1 MKKTISSLLAL
12 AFSLSIYAQS
22 KAPAENITARGTTPG
37 YTFETIADLD
47 ATEVKSQGRTG
58 TCWSFST
65 SSFIE
70 SEILRI
76 SGKSVDLSE
85 MYNARMVYPEKA
97 KNYVGRQGKA
107 QFSEGSLNHDVMKVI
122 KEHGLITEEAYQ
134 GKIVNKNRYDHSEL
148 ASVLEG
154 YVNAVTKNESGSLS
168 SIWLKGFEAVLD
180 TYLGEIPESFK
191 FEGKEYT
198 PASFRDALK
207 INPDDYLQFTSFKSY
222 PYNSQVVLNIPDNWA
237 NGSYYNLEL
246 KEYQNLIEHAL
257 KEGYSVAIDA
267 DVSEKTFSSKQGM
280 AIVPAMDLNEM
291 DKEEKEILF
300 KVPVTEKI
308 ITPEFRQQE
317 FNNFNTTDD
326 HLMHI
331 TGLLKDQNG
340 TLYFRV
346 KNSWGTEG
354 QGHNGNVYFSESYLQ
369 LKSISVMMHK
379 DAVPS
384 KLKKKLG
391 IK

>member
-1 MKKTISSLLAL
+1 MNKIISSLLSI
-12 AFSLSIYAQS
+12 AFAISVNAQEKTS
-22 KAPAENITARGTTPG
+22 EFK
-37 YTFETIADLD
+37 FETIADLD
-47 ATEVKSQGRTG
+47 ATPIKSQGRTG

-65 SSFIE
+65 SSFLE

-97 KNYVGRQGKA
+97 LNFVGRQGKA

-122 KEHGLITEEAYQ
+122 KNHGLVTEDAYR
-134 GKIVNKNRYDHSEL
+134 GRIVNDKKYDHAEL
-148 ASVLEG
+148 ASVLEA
-154 YVNAVTKNESGSLS
+154 YVVAISKNKGGSLS
-168 SIWLKGFEAVLD
+168 NVWLEGFEAVLD
-180 TYLGEIPESFK
+180 TYLGDVPTEFTYEGKKYTPESF
-191 FEGKEYT
+191 
-198 PASFRDALK
+198 RDELK
-207 INPDDYLQFTSFKSY
+207 INADDYIEFTSFDAYSY
-222 PYNSQVVLNIPDNWA
+222 DTQVVLNIPDNWA
-237 NGSYYNLEL
+237 NAAYYNLEL
-246 KEYQNLIEHAL
+246 NDYQAL
-257 KEGYSVAIDA
+257 VVSALENGYSVAIDA
-267 DVSEKTFSSKQGM
+267 DVSEKTFSAKNGI
-280 AIVPAMDLNEM
+280 AIIPAMNLNEM
-291 DKEEKEILF
+291 SAEEKAKLF
-300 KVPVTEKI
+300 KEPVTEKI

-340 TLYFRV
+340 TMYFRV

-354 QGHNGNVYFSESYLQ
+354 LGHEGNVYFSEAFFK

-379 DAVPS
+379 DAVPK
-384 KLKKKLG
+384 KLKKRLG